1 MPDAGVCP
9 SCSPQR
15 NGGTRLNRLGLAWL
29 ARVPTRPHGAP
40 PGQRG
45 GREAEEESVRVTGH
59 RGGGGAGGETGQRES
74 KHTGT
79 VEECGG
85 GFLHRHQLGKNK
97 DVSRHFCKFIL
108 ERVVLSP
115 VREKKKIALSGRSL
129 AFLKLK
135 SGSGRIATAV

>member
-1 MPDAGVCP
+1 MCDWAPAGV
-9 SCSPQR
+9 
-15 NGGTRLNRLGLAWL
+15 
-29 ARVPTRPHGAP
+29 
-40 PGQRG
+40 
-45 GREAEEESVRVTGH
+45 
-59 RGGGGAGGETGQRES
+59 GGETGQRES

-115 VREKKKIALSGRSL
+115 VGKKKKKIALSGRSL

-135 SGSGRIATAV
+135 SDSGRIATVV